1 MDSVALD
8 WHKEIKPMHEDI
20 RNMQATEAKKK
31 SPFPFSA
38 SLWNTF
44 EDSLKECKYCLKLQ
58 MRKVTCNSCS
68 LMVDITEKPL
78 WGPCST
84 CT

>member
-31 SPFPFSA
+31 NLHFHSVQVYGIH
-38 SLWNTF
+38 
-44 EDSLKECKYCLKLQ
+44 LKIL
-58 MRKVTCNSCS
+58 
-68 LMVDITEKPL
+68 
-78 WGPCST
+78 
-84 CT
+84 

>member
-31 SPFPFSA
+31 ISISIQ
-38 SLWNTF
+38 
-44 EDSLKECKYCLKLQ
+44 CKSMEY
-58 MRKVTCNSCS
+58 
-68 LMVDITEKPL
+68 I
-78 WGPCST
+78 
-84 CT
+84 